1 MLCILT
7 EILSGA
13 HPKGQKSYND
23 FRFCTSISRFASDG
37 AASMAEK
44 GLKKQAIDFY
54 RILKLLQVRWIIRH
68 GRERVKETSN
78 RLL

>member
-1 MLCILT
+1 MT
-7 EILSGA
+7 EILAGA

-23 FRFCTSISRFASDG
+23 FRFGTSISRFASDD

-54 RILKLLQVRWIIRH
+54 RILLPVRRIIRH
-68 GRERVKETSN
+68 AHGVCAYRTSPDKT
-78 RLL
+78 